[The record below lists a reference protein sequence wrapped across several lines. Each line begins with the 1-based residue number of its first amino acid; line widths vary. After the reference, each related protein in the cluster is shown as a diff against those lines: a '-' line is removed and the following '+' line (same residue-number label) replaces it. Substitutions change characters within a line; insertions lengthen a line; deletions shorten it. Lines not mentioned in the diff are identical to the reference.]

1 MLRSAMAAALVL
13 AFASEPASADPVADF
28 YKGKQIKFIIRAGV
42 GGTYDLYARLLGR
55 HIGAHI
61 PGNPTIL
68 PINMSGGGGI
78 KAAMYVAEVAPKD
91 GTILTIVSQGLAT
104 DQGLGLNPSFQAD
117 LREFNWVGN
126 MSSAGQV
133 VVTWHT
139 SPTRTL
145 DDAMTRATVIG
156 VTGAGS
162 ISVQLGAVL
171 NNVIGT
177 KFKLV
182 VGYPD
187 GNDVNLA
194 MERGEVEGRCSSPWP
209 SYLAATPHYVHDKL
223 ITPIV
228 QVGLEKEPDLQN
240 VPLLRDLAKT
250 AQERQILDFMSQ
262 AVAIGRPIATTP
274 GVPAERVAALRK
286 AFDEAL
292 RDPAFTADAERQR
305 LEIRAMSGVELAGLV
320 RQVIETPP
328 DLRERVKLAIQPKNA
343 PSLRAPSRATN
354 KREMD
359 ELPGPDLQRR
369 PRHRDHHSQSPD
381 THERAFAQSRRG
393 AASRLRRGGRR
404 SSGAGDHPD
413 RER

>member
-1 MLRSAMAAALVL
+1 MLRNALAGALILGFLV
-13 AFASEPASADPVADF
+13 SPAGADPVADF
-28 YKGKQIKFIIRAGV
+28 YKGKQIRFIIRAGV

-55 HIGAHI
+55 HMGAHI

-91 GTILTIVSQGLAT
+91 GTILTIVSQGLAA
-104 DQGLGLNPSFQAD
+104 DQGLGLNPSLQAD

-145 DDAMTRATVIG
+145 ADAIKRPTVIG
-156 VTGAGS
+156 LTGAGS

-177 KFKLV
+177 RFKLV

-209 SYLAATPHYVHDKL
+209 SYLAATPHYVTDRL
-223 ITPIV
+223 INPIV
-228 QVGLEKEPDLQN
+228 QVGLEKEPDLPD

-250 AQERQILDFMSQ
+250 PQERQVLDFMST

-274 GVPAERVAALRK
+274 GVPVDRVAALRK
-286 AFDEAL
+286 AFDETL
-292 RDPAFTADAERQR
+292 RDPAFVADAEKQR
-305 LEIRAMSGVELAGLV
+305 LEIRPMSGDALADLIK
-320 RQVIETPP
+320 QVIETPA
-328 DLRERVKLAIQPKNA
+328 DLRERVKLAIQPRNA
-343 PSLRAPSRATN
+343 VN
-354 KREMD
+354 
-359 ELPGPDLQRR
+359 LPG
-369 PRHRDHHSQSPD
+369 
-381 THERAFAQSRRG
+381 AK
-393 AASRLRRGGRR
+393 
-404 SSGAGDHPD
+404 SGN
-413 RER
+413 E